1 MNISVID
8 NTFVLSAAFDPD
20 TQMLYQK
27 TETLS

>member
-8 NTFVLSAAFDPD
+8 NTFVLSVAFDPNM
-20 TQMLYQK
+20 QMLYQK